1 MKDTQCA
8 AILEHLKRHGSITPL
23 EALNWYGC
31 MRLGARIY
39 DLKRAGTPI
48 ETCWE
53 IRRNGAGEYKRYAR
67 YLLMKETA

>member
-1 MKDTQCA
+1 MKETQTA

-23 EALNWYGC
+23 EALNRYGC

-39 DLKRAGTPI
+39 DLKRAGNPI

-67 YLLMKETA
+67 YELKETA

>member
-1 MKDTQCA
+1 MKETQTA

-23 EALNWYGC
+23 EALNRYGC

-39 DLKRAGTPI
+39 DLKRSGEPI
-48 ETCWE
+48 ETRWE

-67 YLLMKETA
+67 YEMRRA